1 MKKNVCLL
9 VVALL
14 LWGFLSGCHSS
25 KNQPSEPTNST
36 TTVPTQPTGPIMRY
50 LVSEICEYYSDGE
63 QYGKKSYTY
72 DEKGRML
79 SYLSE
84 SYING
89 RLDTFSYTYEYN
101 SKGHLICETNTFWEG
116 RRTVR
121 EFEYTYNQD
130 GSVASYQIIEKS
142 YMPNESEPFSQSH
155 VGEFFFTYDSFGRL
169 TEYAYYIG
177 SVKNETKYSFVY
189 DEQGRLVEEKE
200 YRGTIC
206 NSFVVEYTD
215 RGWLKS
221 AHGGFVQVDYEYDAD
236 GMLIKEDHLLQYGL
250 RYAYT
255 DGVLSEIIYETQHNF
270 GDMMERTY
278 HMNPEGTIKERVMAN
293 GRRKTYQ
300 YTSVILDPLEEPDI
314 VRYWSLVNDKLTRAD
329 FVDNIV
335 QYFLPSADPFQIG

>member
-1 MKKNVCLL
+1 MKKYACLL
-9 VVALL
+9 LNVLL
-14 LWGFLSGCHSS
+14 LCGLMSGCHSS
-25 KNQPSEPTNST
+25 GGDASQPTDGIT
-36 TTVPTQPTGPIMRY
+36 TAPTQPASPVTRY

-84 SYING
+84 SYLNG
-89 RLDTFSYTYEYN
+89 SDTFSYTYEYN

-130 GSVASYQIIEKS
+130 GRVTSYRIVEKS
-142 YMPNESEPFSQSH
+142 YMPNETNPFAQNF
-155 VGEFFFTYDSFGRL
+155 VGEFFFTYDSMGRL
-169 TEYAYYIG
+169 TEYVSCVG
-177 SVKNETKYSFVY
+177 SAKVETKYSFVY

-200 YRGTIC
+200 HHETYD
-206 NSFVVEYTD
+206 NSFIVEYTD

-221 AHGGFVQVDYEYDAD
+221 AHGGFVQIDYEYDAD
-236 GMLIKEDHLLQYGL
+236 GNLIHEDHLLEYGL
-250 RYAYT
+250 CYAYT
-255 DGVLSEIIYETQHNF
+255 DGVLSEIVFETQLNY
-270 GDMMERTY
+270 GDTMERTY
-278 HMNPEGTIKERVMAN
+278 HLNPDGTIKEMVMDN

-300 YTSVILDPLEEPDI
+300 YTSVTIDVLEEPDI
-314 VRYWSLVNDKLTRAD
+314 VQYWSLVNDKLTRAD

-335 QYFLPSADPFQIG
+335 QYFLPSADPFQIA